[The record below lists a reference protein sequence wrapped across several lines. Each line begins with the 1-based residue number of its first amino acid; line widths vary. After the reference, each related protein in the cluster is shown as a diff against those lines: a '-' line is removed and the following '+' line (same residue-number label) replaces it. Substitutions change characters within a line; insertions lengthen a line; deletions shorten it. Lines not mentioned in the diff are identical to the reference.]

1 MQPLVIDP
9 ELKLLARACATNFQ
23 NASET
28 EHFVEP
34 VDWTRL
40 FRLASRHRIEGLA
53 YLGLRKFPGA
63 PFDTLESLAKSSRQI
78 AAKSLQAIDDC
89 FRLRDAFVAERIPML
104 FVKGS
109 SLARL
114 AYRSP
119 FAKQSKDIDILVGTS
134 DVSRAALLL
143 GNLKFTPA
151 PPVTVATATRWHRRM
166 KESEWARSD
175 GRQIDL
181 HGRLANSPK
190 LIPGLGVESPYQE
203 VEIAPGETLRTLAN
217 DELGA
222 YLAVHGASSAW
233 FRLKWV
239 ADFAAPLVGCEG
251 SEIERR
257 YRCWIRLGAGR
268 TAGQALLVADAL
280 FTLPLS
286 LRLRG
291 ELNGDRVIRLLVSSS
306 LKALVNEREPTERRF
321 GTMAMH
327 AIQLTSLPGVSF
339 AVREAARQLSE
350 AWTVRRF
357 NRG

>member
-1 MQPLVIDP
+1 M
-9 ELKLLARACATNFQ
+9 
-23 NASET
+23 
-28 EHFVEP
+28 
-34 VDWTRL
+34 
-40 FRLASRHRIEGLA
+40 
-53 YLGLRKFPGA
+53 
-63 PFDTLESLAKSSRQI
+63 
-78 AAKSLQAIDDC
+78 
-89 FRLRDAFVAERIPML
+89 
-104 FVKGS
+104 
-109 SLARL
+109 
-114 AYRSP
+114 
-119 FAKQSKDIDILVGTS
+119 
-134 DVSRAALLL
+134 
-143 GNLKFTPA
+143 
-151 PPVTVATATRWHRRM
+151 
-166 KESEWARSD
+166 
-175 GRQIDL
+175 
-181 HGRLANSPK
+181 
-190 LIPGLGVESPYQE
+190 
-203 VEIAPGETLRTLAN
+203 
-217 DELGA
+217 
-222 YLAVHGASSAW
+222 
-233 FRLKWV
+233 
-239 ADFAAPLVGCEG
+239 ADFAALLVSCEG